1 MKKIF
6 SNDYFLFSI
15 LYVLLAYVTVLQ
27 STVQDFT
34 SIIDFDLTVIHNSLQ
49 LVSNKFPDFQ
59 DLTAYSHFL
68 TYGIFYKI
76 FGLFD
81 KNLITNIDLL
91 ISDDNPEIILQDLY
105 VISRLVNSTLHFIIL
120 IFFYNFLQFFKI
132 DRYYK
137 VLTIFFIIFTETFIA
152 NFIIL
157 RTDIV
162 AVCYFILST
171 YFLFSFIK
179 NTKIYYLY
187 FVSFFMVL
195 SLLAKVQIIF
205 LYMFIFIFFFFYC
218 LWEKDNKIKD
228 FSVLLLNLKLI
239 KSKYI
244 LTFFLLLYFIFQI
257 YLNHFVNSSSGVGY
271 LDFLCFAV
279 YFLIF
284 FLLIEYLCK
293 LKGVSKTFIYDIF
306 TLIILFSITSVIFL
320 KLLDI
325 FNFIKFDFRIIFSL
339 TNPFYF
345 LKIYSPFGNNE
356 LSSSLIIDMLLVLF
370 KDLKFNLIYLIT
382 IIFILFYVSINSLI
396 LKRNKIF
403 IPENIYIFLLLTII
417 LFMSSL
423 NNVRYNI
430 SYDVYFILF
439 YFLLLAIFFKSI
451 VADYKIFSC
460 AIITITM
467 IFNFVI
473 NIDNYNKYIFKSSKL
488 EYVCV
493 NKNTREF
500 YYQWAN
506 NFDENFFKKI
516 CYNKNLSFK

>member
-171 YFLFSFIK
+171 YF
-179 NTKIYYLY
+179 
-187 FVSFFMVL
+187 
-195 SLLAKVQIIF
+195 
-205 LYMFIFIFFFFYC
+205 
-218 LWEKDNKIKD
+218 
-228 FSVLLLNLKLI
+228 
-239 KSKYI
+239 
-244 LTFFLLLYFIFQI
+244 FFLLT
-257 YLNHFVNSSSGVGY
+257 S
-271 LDFLCFAV
+271 
-279 YFLIF
+279 
-284 FLLIEYLCK
+284 
-293 LKGVSKTFIYDIF
+293 TF
-306 TLIILFSITSVIFL
+306 
-320 KLLDI
+320 
-325 FNFIKFDFRIIFSL
+325 
-339 TNPFYF
+339 
-345 LKIYSPFGNNE
+345 
-356 LSSSLIIDMLLVLF
+356 
-370 KDLKFNLIYLIT
+370 
-382 IIFILFYVSINSLI
+382 
-396 LKRNKIF
+396 
-403 IPENIYIFLLLTII
+403 
-417 LFMSSL
+417 
-423 NNVRYNI
+423 
-430 SYDVYFILF
+430 
-439 YFLLLAIFFKSI
+439 
-451 VADYKIFSC
+451 
-460 AIITITM
+460 
-467 IFNFVI
+467 
-473 NIDNYNKYIFKSSKL
+473 
-488 EYVCV
+488 
-493 NKNTREF
+493 
-500 YYQWAN
+500 
-506 NFDENFFKKI
+506 
-516 CYNKNLSFK
+516 

>member
-187 FVSFFMVL
+187 FVSFL
-195 SLLAKVQIIF
+195 YGINQI
-205 LYMFIFIFFFFYC
+205 
-218 LWEKDNKIKD
+218 
-228 FSVLLLNLKLI
+228 
-239 KSKYI
+239 
-244 LTFFLLLYFIFQI
+244 
-257 YLNHFVNSSSGVGY
+257 
-271 LDFLCFAV
+271 
-279 YFLIF
+279 
-284 FLLIEYLCK
+284 
-293 LKGVSKTFIYDIF
+293 KT
-306 TLIILFSITSVIFL
+306 
-320 KLLDI
+320 
-325 FNFIKFDFRIIFSL
+325 
-339 TNPFYF
+339 
-345 LKIYSPFGNNE
+345 
-356 LSSSLIIDMLLVLF
+356 
-370 KDLKFNLIYLIT
+370 
-382 IIFILFYVSINSLI
+382 
-396 LKRNKIF
+396 
-403 IPENIYIFLLLTII
+403 
-417 LFMSSL
+417 
-423 NNVRYNI
+423 
-430 SYDVYFILF
+430 
-439 YFLLLAIFFKSI
+439 
-451 VADYKIFSC
+451 
-460 AIITITM
+460 
-467 IFNFVI
+467 
-473 NIDNYNKYIFKSSKL
+473 
-488 EYVCV
+488 
-493 NKNTREF
+493 
-500 YYQWAN
+500 
-506 NFDENFFKKI
+506 
-516 CYNKNLSFK
+516 